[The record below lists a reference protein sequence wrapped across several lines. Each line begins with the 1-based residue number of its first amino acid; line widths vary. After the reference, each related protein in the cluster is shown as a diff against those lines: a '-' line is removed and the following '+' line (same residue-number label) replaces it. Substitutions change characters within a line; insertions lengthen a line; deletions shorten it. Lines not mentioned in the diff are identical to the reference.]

1 MSRNRELERDVENAL
16 NGASRRV
23 GRYAGEAAGAANNL
37 VEQGRRLGE
46 TFGKRANGRT
56 RRARYLAE
64 DIADEANYQ
73 YRRMRRQVI
82 RNPMTSIGI
91 AAAAIGTFLLIR
103 HALRTRDDD

>member
-1 MSRNRELERDVENAL
+1 MSRNRELEREVENAL

-23 GRYAGEAAGAANNL
+23 RHYAGEAADTANTL

-46 TFGKRANGRT
+46 SFGKRANGRT

-73 YRRMRRQVI
+73 YRRMRRQVS
-82 RNPMTSIGI
+82 RNPLTSIGI

-103 HALRTRDDD
+103 HALRTRDED